1 MYSIQLIPK
10 LANLNLDIMTFAYT
24 TFITFA
30 LKRQVLWVTALRG
43 QHLWTNSK
51 LRVETMQTS

>member
-1 MYSIQLIPK
+1 MYSTQLIPK
-10 LANLNLDIMTFAYT
+10 LASLNLDIMAFAYI

-43 QHLWTNSK
+43 QHLRTNSK
-51 LRVETMQTS
+51 LRLES